1 MKRLNLK
8 ALEAKVNVLEPN
20 EIESVNGG
28 SIGTLVNDALG
39 MYSVGSGRGFGS
51 WNPNAMPGQASA
63 HGGGYNPAVM
73 MAHGTGPIQRM

>member
-8 ALEAKVNVLEPN
+8 ALEAKVNVLEQN

-39 MYSVGSGRGFGS
+39 MYSVGGGRGYGS
-51 WNPNAMPGQASA
+51 RNPNAMPGQ
-63 HGGGYNPAVM
+63 G
-73 MAHGTGPIQRM
+73 